1 MLCILLL
8 SDVII
13 SQLTSRRCH
22 QDQDF
27 LDAMNPAGGQFSSL
41 SDMITV
47 TQTLLNANHPKSRIS
62 RHSLDRWLQTAHAF
76 EEDDWTE
83 VGLMWEIV
91 KARDSNGRLR
101 KIYWKC
107 EWSPMRACIHS
118 RLGNAD

>member
-1 MLCILLL
+1 MLCVLLL

-13 SQLTSRRCH
+13 SQLTSGSSH

-47 TQTLLNANHPKSRIS
+47 TQTLLNANHPKSQIA

-76 EEDDWTE
+76 EEDDRTK
-83 VGLMWEIV
+83 IV
-91 KARDSNGRLR
+91 HAPRSCLCKS
-101 KIYWKC
+101 YWKRP
-107 EWSPMRACIHS
+107 SAHTPYQFALHP
-118 RLGNAD
+118 LA